1 MKKTVAFLLTLLLCL
16 CTLTACKGTGKA
28 LTVNGEKVDQAEYA
42 FFLNYNRISFL
53 ADKSSYTKD
62 ELKQARERA
71 IEQIVLN
78 ETVRQKCEKYGIKL
92 SKEQKKQLESDKKA
106 FVKAL
111 GGNAKYLEYLKA
123 ACLTDRGY
131 DKLAENEMYYNMLQ
145 EYVQKQSDEE
155 YTDQQLRQ
163 FFGENYIC
171 VKYVRLSITAENGE
185 PMTEHGL
192 AQVRA
197 QAESILAQ
205 SKNTETAF
213 EELILRY
220 SDDVA
225 EEGGTEGIIV
235 SILDAKGQP
244 YIETAFGLETWETA
258 LCLQSDGYY
267 IVQKQEVPA
276 TYFEENRSYV
286 HQTAL
291 DYSFMKQLDEW
302 CVGAKVKIKDAVY
315 KINFKNIEEY
325 IK

>member
-1 MKKTVAFLLTLLLCL
+1 MKKTLALLLTLLLCL

-28 LTVNGEKVDQAEYA
+28 LIVNGEKIDQAEYA
-42 FFLNYNRISFL
+42 FFLNYNRMSFL
-53 ADKSSYTKD
+53 SDKSNYTKE
-62 ELKQARERA
+62 ELKQARDAA
-71 IEQIVLN
+71 IDQIVLN
-78 ETVRQKCEKYGIKL
+78 EVVRQKCEEYGLKL
-92 SKEQKKQLESDKKA
+92 SKKQKKQLDTEKKE
-106 FVKAL
+106 FIKAL
-111 GGNAKYLEYLKA
+111 GGNSKYLDYLKA

-131 DKLAENEMYYNMLQ
+131 DKLAQNELYYNMLQ
-145 EYVQKQSDEE
+145 EYVQQQSSEV

-171 VKYVRLSITAENGE
+171 VKYIRLSITAENGE

-192 AQVRA
+192 AQVKN
-197 QAESILAQ
+197 QAEEILEK
-205 SKNTETAF
+205 SKEPDIAF

-235 SILDAKGQP
+235 SILDAEGQP
-244 YIETAFGLETWETA
+244 YIETAFGLKNWETA

-267 IVQKQEVPA
+267 IVQKREAPV
-276 TYFEENRSYV
+276 TYFEENRSYI
-286 HQTAL
+286 HDTAL
-291 DYSFMKQLDEW
+291 DYRFMKQLDDW
-302 CVGAKVKIKDAVY
+302 CVGAKVQIKDALY